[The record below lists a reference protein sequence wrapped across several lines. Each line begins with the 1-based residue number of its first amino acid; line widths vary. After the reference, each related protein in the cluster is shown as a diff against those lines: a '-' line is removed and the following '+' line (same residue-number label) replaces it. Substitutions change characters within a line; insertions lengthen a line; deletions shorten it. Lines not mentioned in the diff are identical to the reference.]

1 MTVLERTEP
10 LLPGPAQGL
19 AGVLGADD
27 LRCAAAD
34 PLPLMWHWAYL
45 LERPATARLGMDG
58 HPSSG
63 IPAPPGEGMRRMFA
77 GGEVRIQRPLYIGR
91 EATRRSEIVDRRE
104 KQGRSGPL
112 TFVTVQHSIIQ
123 DGETAVLD
131 RQDIVYLPDRSRT
144 DSSSTTSG
152 ASPNPAGRAGPDD
165 PEEAGRAHDVHQ
177 PEQPTTRTL
186 FQFSA
191 LTYNAHRIHYDK
203 DYARDV
209 EGYPDLVV
217 HGPLQALYLAE
228 AMRRWCRSSGRPAPV
243 FCRYRLLAPLFLGD
257 PMRLVLAASGDTVRT
272 EVRTAYRVTATAS
285 FSGHLGGMR
294 S

>member
-1 MTVLERTEP
+1 VTVLERTET

-19 AGVLGADD
+19 AGVLSADD
-27 LRCAAAD
+27 LRCAATD
-34 PLPLMWHWAYL
+34 PLPLMWHWVYL
-45 LERPATARLGMDG
+45 LERPATAQLGMDG

-91 EATRRSEIVDRRE
+91 DATRRTEIVDRRE

-112 TFVTVQHSIIQ
+112 TFVTVQHSISQ

-144 DSSSTTSG
+144 DSPTSG
-152 ASPNPAGRAGPDD
+152 GRSNPAGQARPDD
-165 PEEAGRAHDVHQ
+165 REEADWAHDLYE

-191 LTYNAHRIHYDK
+191 LTYNAHRIHYDN

-209 EGYPDLVV
+209 EGYPGLVV

-228 AMRRWCRSSGRPAPV
+228 AMRRWCRSSGRPAPAS
-243 FCRYRLLAPLFLGD
+243 CRYRLLAPLVLGES
-257 PMRLVLAASGDTVRT
+257 MRLVLAASGDTVRT
-272 EVRTAYRVTATAS
+272 EVRTADRVTATAS
-285 FSGHLGGMR
+285 FSGHLGEMP